1 MIGRFL
7 LTPSL
12 PEYLMEFCK
21 ATLTFES
28 ADEILRCDHSNESSL
43 LVLSHDAICLSKFLK
58 MKCGNLVEICLRPHL
73 AVKGLKSTIRVVSL
87 VVFSVLLP
95 RGCALRFNLWIC
107 PQELLFVRISPY
119 TRMFFV
125 LMDV

>member
-1 MIGRFL
+1 MMLFV
-7 LTPSL
+7 
-12 PEYLMEFCK
+12 CQ
-21 ATLTFES
+21 
-28 ADEILRCDHSNESSL
+28 N
-43 LVLSHDAICLSKFLK
+43 LK
-58 MKCGNLVEICLRPHL
+58 KKKCGNLVEICLRPHL

-95 RGCALRFNLWIC
+95 RGCALRFNLWIG

>member
-21 ATLTFES
+21 VTLTFES

-43 LVLSHDAICLSKFLK
+43 LVLSHDAICLSKF
-58 MKCGNLVEICLRPHL
+58 
-73 AVKGLKSTIRVVSL
+73 
-87 VVFSVLLP
+87 
-95 RGCALRFNLWIC
+95 
-107 PQELLFVRISPY
+107 
-119 TRMFFV
+119 
-125 LMDV
+125 

>member
-28 ADEILRCDHSNESSL
+28 ADEILCCDHSNESSL
-43 LVLSHDAICLSKFLK
+43 PVLSHDAICLSKFK
-58 MKCGNLVEICLRPHL
+58 KKEMWKFGRNLPSATFGRERIKEHYQSCQL
-73 AVKGLKSTIRVVSL
+73 
-87 VVFSVLLP
+87 
-95 RGCALRFNLWIC
+95 GCFL
-107 PQELLFVRISPY
+107 SPFA
-119 TRMFFV
+119 TWMCIKI
-125 LMDV
+125 

>member
-21 ATLTFES
+21 VTLTFES
-28 ADEILRCDHSNESSL
+28 VDEILRCDHSNESSL

-73 AVKGLKSTIRVVSL
+73 AVKGLTTHTSKFQFDLEHTGTFQRVLKDS
-87 VVFSVLLP
+87 
-95 RGCALRFNLWIC
+95 
-107 PQELLFVRISPY
+107 
-119 TRMFFV
+119 
-125 LMDV
+125 

>member
-43 LVLSHDAICLSKFLK
+43 RVLSHDAICLSKFLK
-58 MKCGNLVEICLRPHL
+58 MKSGNLVEICLRAL
-73 AVKGLKSTIRVVSL
+73 SESSAWL
-87 VVFSVLLP
+87 FSQSFCHV
-95 RGCALRFNLWIC
+95 
-107 PQELLFVRISPY
+107 
-119 TRMFFV
+119 
-125 LMDV
+125 DVH